1 MVDDQ
6 MLLTYAQQ
14 LGEAL
19 AERGLMLASAESCT
33 GGWIGQA
40 VTAVAGSAAWYDRG
54 FITYSNPAKQQMLG
68 VQSATLTQYGAVS
81 EQTAQEMAV
90 GAIKMSDAQLAV
102 AVTGIA
108 GPTGGSK
115 EKPVGMV
122 CFAWAS
128 KQGFARSKT
137 HFFSG
142 DREAVRR
149 QTVGTA
155 LLGLIK
161 FLEEDIPP
169 SLA

>member
-6 MLLTYAQQ
+6 ILLSHAHQV
-14 LGEAL
+14 GELL

-40 VTAVAGSAAWYDRG
+40 VTAVAGSSAWYDRG
-54 FITYSNPAKQQMLG
+54 FITYSNHAKQQMLG

-81 EQTAQEMAV
+81 EQTAQEMATGV
-90 GAIKMSDAQLAV
+90 IKMSDAQLAV

-128 KQGFARSKT
+128 KQGLARSET

-149 QTVGTA
+149 QAVGTA
-155 LLGLIK
+155 LLGIIK
-161 FLEEDIPP
+161 LLDDMPL

>member
-6 MLLTYAQQ
+6 ILLTYAEQ

-19 AERGLMLASAESCT
+19 AEKGLMLASAESCT

-40 VTAVAGSAAWYDRG
+40 VTAVAGSSAWYDRG
-54 FITYSNPAKQQMLG
+54 FITYSNHAKQQMLG
-68 VQSATLTQYGAVS
+68 VQPATLTQYGAAS
-81 EQTAQEMAV
+81 EQTAQEMAA

-128 KQGFARSKT
+128 KQGLARSET

-149 QTVGTA
+149 QAVGVA
-155 LLGLIK
+155 LLGIIK
-161 FLEEDIPP
+161 LLENMPP

>member
-6 MLLTYAQQ
+6 ILLTYAEQ

-19 AERGLMLASAESCT
+19 AEKGLMLASAESCT

-40 VTAVAGSAAWYDRG
+40 VTAVAGSSAWYDRG
-54 FITYSNPAKQQMLG
+54 FITYSNHAKQQMLG
-68 VQSATLTQYGAVS
+68 VQPATLTQYGAAS
-81 EQTAQEMAV
+81 EQTAQEMAA

-128 KQGFARSKT
+128 KQGLARSET

-149 QTVGTA
+149 QAVGAA
-155 LLGLIK
+155 LLGIIK
-161 FLEEDIPP
+161 LLENMPP